1 MKTLAIDTS
10 SKRCSVCILEDTNI
24 LIDLYDDDE
33 KTHSVKLMPMV
44 AKALEDC
51 NLVLDDINLLSCS
64 VGPGSFTGVRIGVAT
79 VKSFVDTKNIL
90 AIGVSSLESLAYN
103 VKNIVSPS
111 TLICS
116 MIDAKNERIYCGLYN
131 FSDNI
136 CNTLAMFAENINI
149 SINKIKEI
157 FNQNGYTDILFVG
170 DASII
175 YKDILKLNFE
185 NLLFANPED
194 NVQKGTSVALAGYSK
209 YLQKDY
215 ANLSPI
221 YLKKSQAERTLEEK
235 IQISNMTLEDI
246 EAISP
251 IFNTEFDEFWTI
263 NNLRNDFLNPN
274 STYFIAKLNDEIVG
288 FAGILKICDEANIM
302 NIVTKINKRNLGI
315 GTKLLQALIL
325 SAKEQNCTSITL
337 EVNEHNKEAI
347 HLYEKFNFKRI
358 GLRKNYYNNTDNAIL
373 MTR

>member
-10 SKRCSVCILEDTNI
+10 SKRCSVCILEDTKI
-24 LIDLYDDDE
+24 LIDLYNDDE

-51 NLVLDDINLLSCS
+51 NLILDDINLLSCS

-79 VKSFVDTKNIL
+79 VKSFVDAKNIL

-116 MIDAKNERIYCGLYN
+116 MIDAKNENIYCGLYN

-157 FNQNGYTDILFVG
+157 FNQSGYTDILFVG

-175 YKDILKLNFE
+175 YKDILKLNFQ

-325 SAKEQNCTSITL
+325 SSKEQNCTSITL

-358 GLRKNYYNNTDNAIL
+358 GLRKNYYNNTDDAIL